1 MADAM
6 REGEGSGATLAEAV
20 EHAAAALGLRG
31 DEVRVEVLAESGRG
45 WLGLRR
51 PQVRVRVERLAK
63 GEAAE
68 RLLRRLAE
76 TMGWSARVSAEELV
90 HPAGGW
96 LVKVD
101 AEDAALWI
109 GRHGHTLDALQ
120 VWCDAAATRVAGSR
134 GGLRIDVAGYR
145 ERRDKE
151 LEWLADRAAADVR
164 RRGGPVTLEPMSAAD
179 RRVIHLALEKR
190 AGIETESVGSEPN
203 RRVVVRKSEVGT

>member
-1 MADAM
+1 MADPV

-20 EHAAAALGLRG
+20 ANAAAALGLQG
-31 DEVRVEVLAESGRG
+31 DEVRVQVLGESGRG

-51 PQVRVRVERLAK
+51 AQVRVRVERLAK

-76 TMGWSARVSAEELV
+76 AMGWPADVRAEEAEG
-90 HPAGGW
+90 PSGGW

-101 AEDAALWI
+101 AEDAAVWI

-134 GGLRIDVAGYR
+134 GGLRIDVGGYR
-145 ERRDKE
+145 ERREKE

-164 RRGGPVTLEPMSAAD
+164 RRGSAVTLEPMSAAD
-179 RRVIHLALEKR
+179 RRVIHLALEKT
-190 AGIETESVGSEPN
+190 AGIETESVGAEPN
-203 RRVVVRKSEVGT
+203 RRVVVRPREMAK

>member
-1 MADAM
+1 MADPVG
-6 REGEGSGATLAEAV
+6 EGEGSGATLAEAV
-20 EHAAAALGLRG
+20 ANAAAGWGLRG
-31 DEVRVEVLAESGRG
+31 DEVRVEVLGESGRG

-51 PQVRVRVERLAK
+51 PQVRVRVARLSK
-63 GEAAE
+63 GEAAAQ
-68 RLLRRLAE
+68 LLRRWAE
-76 TMGWSARVSAEELV
+76 TIGWSARVSAEELK
-90 HPAGGW
+90 HAGGGW

-101 AEDAALWI
+101 AEDAAAWI

-134 GGLRIDVAGYR
+134 GGLRIDVGGYR

-190 AGIETESVGSEPN
+190 AGIVTESVGAEPN
-203 RRVVVRKSEVGT
+203 RRVVVRKGEGGM